1 MISVNKKMGESIE
14 VMLMRTIYQLEAVLL
29 LVLGLFSI
37 LDTGDISLRST
48 RVKIMNTYLNA
59 RALAHYTCMYFHE
72 VQLRVLATYASTV
85 SFGHPEYCFL
95 TVWTHKS

>member
-37 LDTGDISLRST
+37 LDTGDISLNKSQDHEYISEC
-48 RVKIMNTYLNA
+48 KSIGSLY
-59 RALAHYTCMYFHE
+59 MYVF
-72 VQLRVLATYASTV
+72 S
-85 SFGHPEYCFL
+85 
-95 TVWTHKS
+95 